1 MTVVR
6 HYLLHA
12 IEGHD
17 AALETVLSEI
27 TDFFRAQP
35 GALGLDLLRDCG
47 NERRFLLIER
57 WETIEAH
64 GAAAQL
70 LPQPLI
76 KRLIAALDG
85 PPEGTYFDYLKQV

>member
-12 IEGHD
+12 TEGHD

-27 TDFFRAQP
+27 ADFFRAQP
-35 GALGLDLLRDCG
+35 GALGLELLRDCG

-57 WETIEAH
+57 WGSIEAH
-64 GAAAQL
+64 GAASKL
-70 LPQPLI
+70 MPQPLI
-76 KRLIAALDG
+76 TRFLAALDG
-85 PPEGTYFDYLKQV
+85 PPEGAYFDYIKQV

>member
-1 MTVVR
+1 MPIVR

-12 IEGHD
+12 TEGHD
-17 AALETVLSEI
+17 AALETVLSQI
-27 TDFFRAQP
+27 SDYFRSQP
-35 GALGLDLLRDCG
+35 GALGVDLLRDCG

-57 WETIEAH
+57 WDSIEAH

-76 KRLIAALDG
+76 AGLMAALDG
-85 PPEGTYFDYLKQV
+85 PPDGTYFDYIKQV